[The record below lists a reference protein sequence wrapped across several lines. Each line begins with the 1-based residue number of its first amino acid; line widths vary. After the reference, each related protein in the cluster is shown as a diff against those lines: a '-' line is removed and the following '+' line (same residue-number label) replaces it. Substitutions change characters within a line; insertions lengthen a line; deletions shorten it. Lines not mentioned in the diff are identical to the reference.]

1 MDYVLKDTP
10 QLTKEEAKKAEQDDK
25 GCNVIMASHYD
36 IASLVKCVILIVPA
50 NDAHF
55 YKNITGK
62 YKYSEKYIKNDIL
75 Y

>member
-1 MDYVLKDTP
+1 
-10 QLTKEEAKKAEQDDK
+10 
-25 GCNVIMASHYD
+25 MASHYD

-75 Y
+75 YLNICGKCYNKTMI

>member
-1 MDYVLKDTP
+1 MI
-10 QLTKEEAKKAEQDDK
+10 K

-55 YKNITGK
+55 TRILQENINILKIYKK
-62 YKYSEKYIKNDIL
+62 
-75 Y
+75 

>member
-1 MDYVLKDTP
+1 
-10 QLTKEEAKKAEQDDK
+10 
-25 GCNVIMASHYD
+25 MASHYD

-62 YKYSEKYIKNDIL
+62 YKYSEKYIKMI
-75 Y
+75 YCIEIFVESAIIKP

>member
-1 MDYVLKDTP
+1 
-10 QLTKEEAKKAEQDDK
+10 
-25 GCNVIMASHYD
+25 MASHYD

-62 YKYSEKYIKNDIL
+62 YKYSEKYKNQKYVLCYFLNIQNEKDFDIIHIFCDF
-75 Y
+75 

>member
-1 MDYVLKDTP
+1 
-10 QLTKEEAKKAEQDDK
+10 
-25 GCNVIMASHYD
+25 MASHYD

-62 YKYSEKYIKNDIL
+62 YKVLEVINSGSCFEIPKATLLKIKEKMK
-75 Y
+75 

>member
-1 MDYVLKDTP
+1 
-10 QLTKEEAKKAEQDDK
+10 
-25 GCNVIMASHYD
+25 MASHYD
-36 IASLVKCVILIVPA
+36 IESLVKCVILIVPA

>member
-1 MDYVLKDTP
+1 
-10 QLTKEEAKKAEQDDK
+10 
-25 GCNVIMASHYD
+25 MASHYD

-62 YKYSEKYIKNDIL
+62 YKYSEKYIKNDIFVESAIIKP
-75 Y
+75 

>member
-1 MDYVLKDTP
+1 
-10 QLTKEEAKKAEQDDK
+10 
-25 GCNVIMASHYD
+25 MASHYD

-62 YKYSEKYIKNDIL
+62 YSEKYIKNDIL